1 MPSVSKRFYVK
12 IIRVKSLFYPQN
24 NPMKKA
30 LLTLILTTFF
40 LKVNAQNADQIV
52 QKYLQQIGGEKAW
65 KTIKTISSSG
75 IYNYGGIEFPF
86 TAIAKA
92 PNKYKFIVPLN
103 GKHYTQ
109 VFNGKT
115 GWKIDAFKNET
126 KPQYLTGKPAR
137 ALANEADVEIE
148 NPLINYQKKGFAIH
162 LEGKETVEGKDCF
175 KVNLF
180 KKEGEVES
188 YFIDNQEYALVMKRA
203 LSKNDELEKTI
214 LDAYFS
220 DYREINGVKIP
231 FVVSYRFKVQNILKI
246 TTERVQMNEKVVDS
260 IFK

>member
-1 MPSVSKRFYVK
+1 
-12 IIRVKSLFYPQN
+12 
-24 NPMKKA
+24 MKKA
-30 LLTLILTTFF
+30 LITLILTTFF
-40 LKVNAQNADQIV
+40 LKIQAQTADQII
-52 QKYLQQIGGEKAW
+52 QKYIQQTGGEKAW
-65 KTIKTISSSG
+65 KGIKTLNSSG
-75 IYNYGGIEFPF
+75 KYNYGGIEFPF
-86 TAIAKA
+86 TAIVKA

-148 NPLINYQKKGFAIH
+148 SSLINYAKKGFNIH
-162 LEGKETVEGKDCF
+162 LEGKETIEGKECF

-180 KKEGEVES
+180 KKEGEIES
-188 YFIDNQEYALVMKRA
+188 YFIDSQGYSLVMKRA

-220 DYREINGVKIP
+220 DYREVNGVKIP
-231 FVVSYRFKVQNILKI
+231 FVVSYKFKDQNILKI
-246 TTERVQMNEKVVDS
+246 TTEKVEVNVKVDDY
-260 IFK
+260 IFKFSDK

>member
-1 MPSVSKRFYVK
+1 
-12 IIRVKSLFYPQN
+12 
-24 NPMKKA
+24 MKG
-30 LLTLILTTFF
+30 
-40 LKVNAQNADQIV
+40 N
-52 QKYLQQIGGEKAW
+52 
-65 KTIKTISSSG
+65 KTISSSG

-115 GWKIDAFKNET
+115 GWKINAFKNET
-126 KPQYLTGKPAR
+126 KPQYLTGKTAG

-148 NPLINYQKKGFAIH
+148 SSLINHMKKRFTIH
-162 LEGKETVEGKDCF
+162 LEGKETIDGKECF

-180 KKEGEVES
+180 KKEGEIES
-188 YFIDNQEYALVMKRA
+188 YSIDNQKYSLVMKRD

-214 LDAYFS
+214 LETYFL
-220 DYREINGVKIP
+220 DYRKINGVKIP
-231 FVVSYRFKVQNILKI
+231 FVVSYKFEDQNILKI
-246 TTERVQMNEKVVDS
+246 TTEKVEINVKVDNS
-260 IFK
+260 IFKFMEN

>member
-1 MPSVSKRFYVK
+1 
-12 IIRVKSLFYPQN
+12 
-24 NPMKKA
+24 MKKA
-30 LLTLILTTFF
+30 LITLILTIFTS
-40 LKVNAQNADQIV
+40 KIQAQTADQIV
-52 QKYLQQIGGEKAW
+52 QKYIQQTGGEKAW
-65 KTIKTISSSG
+65 KKIKTISSLG
-75 IYNYGGIEFPF
+75 KYNYGGIEFPF

-148 NPLINYQKKGFAIH
+148 SSLINYQKKGFSIH
-162 LEGKETVEGKDCF
+162 LEGKETIEKKEYF

-188 YFIDNQEYALVMKRA
+188 YFIDNQGYNLIMKRA

-214 LDAYFS
+214 LDAYYS
-220 DYREINGVKIP
+220 DYREVNGVKIA
-231 FVVSYRFKVQNILKI
+231 FVVSYKFKDQNILKI
-246 TTERVQMNEKVVDS
+246 TTEKVEINTKVNDS
-260 IFK
+260 IFKFSEK

>member
-1 MPSVSKRFYVK
+1 
-12 IIRVKSLFYPQN
+12 
-24 NPMKKA
+24 MKKA
-30 LLTLILTTFF
+30 LTTLTLTILV
-40 LKVNAQNADQIV
+40 LRIQAQTADQIV
-52 QKYLQQIGGEKAW
+52 QKYIQQTGGEKAL
-65 KTIKTISSSG
+65 KAIKTITSSG
-75 IYNYGGIEFPF
+75 KYNYGGIEFPF

-115 GWKIDAFKNET
+115 GWKMDAFKNET

-148 NPLINYQKKGFAIH
+148 SPLINYEKKGFSIH
-162 LEGKETVEGKDCF
+162 LEGKETIEGKECF

-180 KKEGEVES
+180 KKEGEIES
-188 YFIDNQEYALVMKRA
+188 YFIDSQKYNLIMKRA
-203 LSKNDELEKTI
+203 SSKNDELEKTI

-220 DYREINGVKIP
+220 DYREVNGVKIP
-231 FVVSYRFKVQNILKI
+231 FEVSYKLKEQNILKI
-246 TTERVQMNEKVVDS
+246 TTEKMEMNSKVDDS
-260 IFK
+260 IFKFSDN

>member
-1 MPSVSKRFYVK
+1 MKNIL
-12 IIRVKSLFYPQN
+12 IILIIS
-24 NPMKKA
+24 
-30 LLTLILTTFF
+30 TLSTNSF
-40 LKVNAQNADQIV
+40 AQTVDQII
-52 QKYLQQIGGEKAW
+52 QKYIQQTGGEKAW
-65 KTIKTISSSG
+65 KAIKTISSSG
-75 IYNYGGIEFPF
+75 KYNYGGIEFPF

-92 PNKYKFIVPLN
+92 PNKYKFVVPLN

-109 VFNGKT
+109 VFNGKA

-148 NPLINYQKKGFAIH
+148 SSLIDYQKKGFIIH
-162 LEGKETVEGKDCF
+162 LEGKETIEGKECF

-188 YFIDNQEYALVMKRA
+188 YFIDNQEYRLILKRA

-214 LDAYFS
+214 LDAFFS
-220 DYREINGVKIP
+220 DYREVKGVKIP
-231 FVVSYRFKVQNILKI
+231 FVVSYKFKDQNILKI
-246 TTERVQMNEKVVDS
+246 TTEKVEMNVKVNDS
-260 IFK
+260 IFKFE

>member
-1 MPSVSKRFYVK
+1 
-12 IIRVKSLFYPQN
+12 
-24 NPMKKA
+24 MKKV
-30 LLTLILTTFF
+30 LITLILTTFF
-40 LKVNAQNADQIV
+40 LKIYAQTADQII
-52 QKYLQQIGGEKAW
+52 QKYIQQSGGEKAW
-65 KTIKTISSSG
+65 KAIKTLKSEG
-75 IYNYGGIEFPF
+75 KYNYGGIEFPF

-148 NPLINYQKKGFAIH
+148 SSLINYAKKGFNIH
-162 LEGKETVEGKDCF
+162 LEGKETIEGKECF

-180 KKEGEVES
+180 KKEGEIES
-188 YFIDNQEYALVMKRA
+188 YFIDSQGYSLVMKRA

-220 DYREINGVKIP
+220 DYREVNGVKIP
-231 FVVSYRFKVQNILKI
+231 FVVSYKFKDQNILKI
-246 TTERVQMNEKVVDS
+246 TTEKVEVNVKVDDY
-260 IFK
+260 IFKFSDK

>member
-1 MPSVSKRFYVK
+1 
-12 IIRVKSLFYPQN
+12 
-24 NPMKKA
+24 MKKI
-30 LLTLILTTFF
+30 LITLTLTTFF
-40 LKVNAQNADQIV
+40 LKTQAQTADQIV
-52 QKYLQQIGGEKAW
+52 QKYIQKIGGEKAW
-65 KTIKTISSSG
+65 KNLKTINSSG

-86 TAIAKA
+86 SAIAKS

-148 NPLINYQKKGFAIH
+148 SPLINYAKKGFTIH
-162 LEGKETVEGKDCF
+162 LEGKETVEGKECF

-180 KKEGEVES
+180 KKEGEIES
-188 YFIDNQEYALVMKRA
+188 YFIDNQEYSLVMKRA

-220 DYREINGVKIP
+220 DYREVNGVKIP
-231 FVVSYRFKVQNILKI
+231 FVVSYKFKDQNILKI
-246 TTERVQMNEKVVDS
+246 KTEKVQINEKVEDS
-260 IFK
+260 IFKYSDN

>member
-1 MPSVSKRFYVK
+1 
-12 IIRVKSLFYPQN
+12 
-24 NPMKKA
+24 MKKA
-30 LLTLILTTFF
+30 LITLILTIFF
-40 LKVNAQNADQIV
+40 LKTNAQTADQIV
-52 QKYLQQIGGEKAW
+52 QKYVQQTGGDKAW
-65 KTIKTISSSG
+65 KAIKTISSSG

-86 TAIAKA
+86 TAIAKS

-109 VFNGKT
+109 VFNGKS

-148 NPLINYQKKGFAIH
+148 SPLINYAKKGFTIH
-162 LEGKETVEGKDCF
+162 LEGKETIEGKECF

-180 KKEGEVES
+180 KQGGEVES
-188 YFIDNQEYALVMKRA
+188 YFIDNQAYSLIMKRA

-214 LDAYFS
+214 LDAYFT
-220 DYREINGVKIP
+220 DYREVNGVKIP
-231 FVVSYRFKVQNILKI
+231 FVVSYKFKDQNILKI
-246 TTERVQMNEKVVDS
+246 TTEKVEMNIKVYDS
-260 IFK
+260 IFKFLDN

>member
-1 MPSVSKRFYVK
+1 
-12 IIRVKSLFYPQN
+12 
-24 NPMKKA
+24 MKKI
-30 LLTLILTTFF
+30 LITLTLTTFF
-40 LKVNAQNADQIV
+40 LKTQAQTADQIV
-52 QKYLQQIGGEKAW
+52 QKYIQQIGGEKAW
-65 KTIKTISSSG
+65 KNLKTINSSG

-86 TAIAKA
+86 SAIAKS

-137 ALANEADVEIE
+137 ALANETDVEIE
-148 NPLINYQKKGFAIH
+148 SPLINYAKKGFTIH
-162 LEGKETVEGKDCF
+162 LEGKETVEGKECF

-180 KKEGEVES
+180 KKEGEIES
-188 YFIDNQEYALVMKRA
+188 YFIDNQEYSLVMKRA

-220 DYREINGVKIP
+220 DYREVNGVKIP
-231 FVVSYRFKVQNILKI
+231 FVVSYKFKDQNILKI
-246 TTERVQMNEKVVDS
+246 KTEKVQINEKVEDF
-260 IFK
+260 IFKYSDN

>member
-1 MPSVSKRFYVK
+1 
-12 IIRVKSLFYPQN
+12 
-24 NPMKKA
+24 MKKA
-30 LLTLILTTFF
+30 LITLILTTFF
-40 LKVNAQNADQIV
+40 LKIQAQTADQIV
-52 QKYLQQIGGEKAW
+52 QKYIQQIGGEKAW
-65 KTIKTISSSG
+65 KSIKTISSSG

-86 TAIAKA
+86 TAIVKA

-126 KPQYLTGKPAR
+126 KPQYLRGKPAR

-148 NPLINYQKKGFAIH
+148 SSLINYAKKGFSIH
-162 LEGKETVEGKDCF
+162 LEGKETIEGKECF

-180 KKEGEVES
+180 KKEGEIES
-188 YFIDNQEYALVMKRA
+188 YFIDNQDFSLIMKSA

-220 DYREINGVKIP
+220 DYREVNGVKIP
-231 FVVSYRFKVQNILKI
+231 FVISYKFKDQNILKI
-246 TTERVQMNEKVVDS
+246 TTEKVEMNEKVNDS
-260 IFK
+260 IFKFSEK